1 MLVVNVEGTCVCSV
15 SAYRR
20 MLDGA
25 TVCDDMPV
33 TVYTA
38 LVQLLALLPLQRLY
52 ESFRVSDTCEP
63 IVGLSEPAIFE
74 VHMTSEPD
82 GAK

>member
-1 MLVVNVEGTCVCSV
+1 
-15 SAYRR
+15 

-25 TVCDDMPV
+25 TVCEEIPV

-38 LVQLLALLPLQRLY
+38 AVQLLALLPLQRLY
-52 ESFRVSDTCEP
+52 ESFSVSETCEP
-63 IVGLSEPAIFE
+63 IVGLSGPAIFE
-74 VHMTSEPD
+74 VHMISEPV